1 MTSPD
6 PEILDAL
13 PTVLT
18 DRVVPIDDVLAA
30 LSSAG
35 LDLGEHQGET
45 LDRVTSMEGAFGDL
59 AGGLMFLPRFFDG
72 TKWTIEVTEQDLAT
86 RIIEDT
92 MAIDPLVWWLVTNE
106 VACVDDAG
114 QVMGLLEVESFD
126 DVHDSLVLPDSV
138 AESLR
143 PGWVSITLRDGAMHW
158 SLSDGPATPTAAQIA
173 AARAGFQATL
183 DDPRNAEFS
192 VAAGVSVPVGLE
204 RATDTSALLE
214 AIAIDRSAFTDAAMP
229 PVTTLFEA
237 AGFEVRDR
245 DVAMPGFDWDALAT
259 WRTSN
264 IASLI
269 FELTEAQTESYR
281 TLTAAL
287 AQWRSND
294 TSNDASNDAMSDAAA
309 TADLFADAKVVEAFS
324 AGAQPQMVALPG
336 PMADTAA
343 AHLGFVEAL
352 VAAGA
357 VSDDITA
364 FRVRC
369 LDRVGRP
376 LDAIAVLDE
385 VTGSTEAK
393 QLLLAAAEFAADR
406 SDAVVAYAL
415 LQRAG
420 ALDHL
425 ASIKGEAETHTPDL
439 ELLFE
444 IEPFAMTRP
453 KALADRN
460 DPCPCGS
467 GKKFKKCH
475 INDQPMHGLE
485 YRAPWVHGK
494 AMRFG
499 RARNAALIET
509 LAHAVCAHVDDGEI
523 VEQMRFSPFI
533 ADVALHEGGDFA
545 RFLEARQEL
554 LPADEFELATQWAA
568 IDRGVFE
575 IVKLAGQRVELR
587 NIVTDVHITVGEME
601 SGSGIEAGDLMIG
614 RPLPV
619 GDGWRAFGGFMP
631 CDPSIVENVVAAIAA
646 RDALGIAG
654 LIGDQL
660 APTHDDLM
668 SQLGLDG
675 LGLDA
680 FDGLDIDAL
689 GLDETD
695 LADE

>member
-1 MTSPD
+1 MTSTD

-13 PTVLT
+13 PTVLAN
-18 DRVVPIDDVLAA
+18 RVVPIDDVLAA
-30 LSSAG
+30 LKSAG
-35 LDLGEHQGET
+35 IDLGEYQGET

-72 TKWTIEVTEQDLAT
+72 TKWTIEVTEQDLAA

-114 QVMGLLEVESFD
+114 QVMGLLEVESLD
-126 DVHDSLVLPDSV
+126 DVHDSLVLPDPV

-143 PGWVSITLRDGAMHW
+143 PGWVSVTLRDGATHW
-158 SLSDGPATPTAAQIA
+158 SLSNGPAAPTAAQIA
-173 AARAGFQATL
+173 AAQAGFQVTL
-183 DDPRNAEFS
+183 NDPRNAEFS

-214 AIAIDRSAFTDAAMP
+214 AIAIDRSAFTDAPMP
-229 PVTTLFEA
+229 PLTTLFEA

-264 IASLI
+264 IAALL
-269 FELTEAQTESYR
+269 FELTETQTTAYR
-281 TLTAAL
+281 ALTAAL
-287 AQWRSND
+287 AQWQSSH
-294 TSNDASNDAMSDAAA
+294 TISDAGAI
-309 TADLFADAKVVEAFS
+309 ADLFADTKVIEAFS
-324 AGAQPQMVALPG
+324 AGPQPQMVALPG
-336 PMADTAA
+336 QMADTAA

-352 VAAGA
+352 IDARVE
-357 VSDDITA
+357 SDDITA

-385 VTGSTEAK
+385 VVESTEAK
-393 QLLLAAAEFAADR
+393 PLLLAAAEFAADR
-406 SDAVVAYAL
+406 SDATVAYAL

-453 KALADRN
+453 KAVADRN

-475 INDQPMHGLE
+475 G
-485 YRAPWVHGK
+485 
-494 AMRFG
+494 
-499 RARNAALIET
+499 
-509 LAHAVCAHVDDGEI
+509 
-523 VEQMRFSPFI
+523 
-533 ADVALHEGGDFA
+533 
-545 RFLEARQEL
+545 
-554 LPADEFELATQWAA
+554 
-568 IDRGVFE
+568 
-575 IVKLAGQRVELR
+575 
-587 NIVTDVHITVGEME
+587 
-601 SGSGIEAGDLMIG
+601 
-614 RPLPV
+614 
-619 GDGWRAFGGFMP
+619 
-631 CDPSIVENVVAAIAA
+631 
-646 RDALGIAG
+646 
-654 LIGDQL
+654 
-660 APTHDDLM
+660 
-668 SQLGLDG
+668 
-675 LGLDA
+675 
-680 FDGLDIDAL
+680 
-689 GLDETD
+689 
-695 LADE
+695 

>member
-1 MTSPD
+1 MTSAD

-30 LSSAG
+30 LESAG
-35 LDLGEHQGET
+35 IDLGEHRSET

-72 TKWTIEVTEQDLAT
+72 TQWTIEVTAQDLAA

-114 QVMGLLEVESFD
+114 QVMGLLEVESLD
-126 DVHDSLVLPDSV
+126 DVHDSLVLPDPV

-143 PGWVSITLRDGAMHW
+143 PGWVAVTLRNGATHW

-173 AARAGFQATL
+173 AAQAGFQATL
-183 DDPRNAEFS
+183 DDPRNADFS

-214 AIAIDRSAFTDAAMP
+214 AIAIDRSAFTDAPMP

-264 IASLI
+264 IASLL
-269 FELTEAQTESYR
+269 FELTEPQTESYR
-281 TLTAAL
+281 ALIAAL
-287 AQWRSND
+287 AQWRSSD
-294 TSNDASNDAMSDAAA
+294 TIDDAAA
-309 TADLFADAKVVEAFS
+309 TADLFTDAKVVEAMS
-324 AGAQPQMVALPG
+324 AGPQPQMVALPDQ
-336 PMADTAA
+336 MADTAA

-357 VSDDITA
+357 ASEHITA

-385 VTGSTEAK
+385 VVESTEAK
-393 QLLLAAAEFAADR
+393 QLLIAAAEYAADR
-406 SDAVVAYAL
+406 SDATIAYAL

-420 ALDHL
+420 ALEHL

-453 KALADRN
+453 KAEVGRN

-499 RARNAALIET
+499 RAQNAALIET
-509 LAHAVCAHVDDGEI
+509 LADAVCAHVDDGEI

-587 NIVTDVHITVGEME
+587 NIVTDVRITVGEME

-631 CDPSIVENVVAAIAA
+631 CDPSIVENVVAAIEA

-675 LGLDA
+675 LGLD
-680 FDGLDIDAL
+680 GLDLDAL
-689 GLDETD
+689 GLDEAD

>member
-1 MTSPD
+1 MTSSD

-18 DRVVPIDDVLAA
+18 NRVVPIDDVLAA
-30 LSSAG
+30 LKSAG
-35 LDLGEHQGET
+35 IDLGEHQGET

-59 AGGLMFLPRFFDG
+59 AGGLIFLPSFFDG
-72 TKWTIEVTEQDLAT
+72 TKWTIEVTEQDLAA

-114 QVMGLLEVESFD
+114 QVMGLLEVESLD
-126 DVHDSLVLPDSV
+126 DVHDSLVLPDPV

-143 PGWVSITLRDGAMHW
+143 PGWVSVTLRDGATHW
-158 SLSDGPATPTAAQIA
+158 SLSDGPAAPTAGQIA
-173 AARAGFQATL
+173 AAQAGFQATL
-183 DDPRNAEFS
+183 NDPRNAEFS
-192 VAAGVSVPVGLE
+192 VAARVSVPVGLE

-214 AIAIDRSAFTDAAMP
+214 AIAIDRSAFADAPMP

-264 IASLI
+264 IAALL
-269 FELTEAQTESYR
+269 FELTETQTKAYR
-281 TLTAAL
+281 ALTAAF
-287 AQWRSND
+287 AQWRASN
-294 TSNDASNDAMSDAAA
+294 TVNDASSEAGAI
-309 TADLFADAKVVEAFS
+309 ADLFADIKVIEAFS
-324 AGAQPQMVALPG
+324 TGPQPQMVALPG
-336 PMADTAA
+336 QMADTAA
-343 AHLGFVEAL
+343 AHLSFVEAL
-352 VAAGA
+352 VEAGA
-357 VSDDITA
+357 ASDDITA

-385 VTGSTEAK
+385 VAESTEAK

-406 SDAVVAYAL
+406 SDATVAYAL

-453 KALADRN
+453 KAVADRN

-509 LAHAVCAHVDDGEI
+509 LADAVCAHVDDGEI

-533 ADVALHEGGDFA
+533 ADVALHEGGNFA

-587 NIVTDVHITVGEME
+587 NIVTDIRITVGEME
-601 SGSGIEAGDLMIG
+601 SGSGIETGDLMIG

-631 CDPSIVENVVAAIAA
+631 CDPSIVENVVAAIEA

-668 SQLGLDG
+668 SQLGLEG
-675 LGLDA
+675 LGLD
-680 FDGLDIDAL
+680 GLDLEAL
-689 GLDETD
+689 GLDEAD

>member
-1 MTSPD
+1 MTSAD

-13 PTVLT
+13 PKVLT
-18 DRVVPIDDVLAA
+18 NRVVPIPDVLAA
-30 LSSAG
+30 LESAG
-35 LDLGEHQGET
+35 LDLGEHQSET
-45 LDRVTSMEGAFGDL
+45 LNRVTSMEGAFGDL

-72 TKWTIEVTEQDLAT
+72 TEWTIEVTAQDLAA

-114 QVMGLLEVESFD
+114 QVMGLLEVESLD
-126 DVHDSLVLPDSV
+126 DVHDSLVLPDPV

-143 PGWVSITLRDGAMHW
+143 PGWVAVTLRNGATHW

-173 AARAGFQATL
+173 AAQAGFQATL
-183 DDPRNAEFS
+183 DDPRNADFS

-214 AIAIDRSAFTDAAMP
+214 AIAADRSAFTDAPMP

-237 AGFEVRDR
+237 AGFEVHDR
-245 DVAMPGFDWDALAT
+245 DVAVPGFDWDALAT

-264 IASLI
+264 IASLL
-269 FELTEAQTESYR
+269 FELTEPQTESYR
-281 TLTAAL
+281 ALIAAL
-287 AQWRSND
+287 AQWRSSD
-294 TSNDASNDAMSDAAA
+294 TIDDAAA
-309 TADLFADAKVVEAFS
+309 TADRFSDAKVVEAFS
-324 AGAQPQMVALPG
+324 AGSQPQVVASPVQL
-336 PMADTAA
+336 ADTAA

-352 VAAGA
+352 VTAGA
-357 VSDDITA
+357 ASDDLTA

-385 VTGSTEAK
+385 VVESTEAK
-393 QLLLAAAEFAADR
+393 QLLVAAAEFAADR
-406 SDAVVAYAL
+406 SDATVAYAL

-453 KALADRN
+453 KAEVGRN

-475 INDQPMHGLE
+475 ISDQQMHGLE

-509 LAHAVCAHVDDGEI
+509 LADAVCAHVDDGEI

-587 NIVTDVHITVGEME
+587 NIVTGVRITVGEME

-668 SQLGLDG
+668 SQLGLEG
-675 LGLDA
+675 LGLD
-680 FDGLDIDAL
+680 GLDLEAL
-689 GLDETD
+689 GLDEAD

>member
-1 MTSPD
+1 MTSAD

-13 PTVLT
+13 PKVLT

-35 LDLGEHQGET
+35 LDLGEHQSET

-59 AGGLMFLPRFFDG
+59 AGGLMFLPGFFDG
-72 TKWTIEVTEQDLAT
+72 TKWTIEVTAQDLAT

-114 QVMGLLEVESFD
+114 QVMGLLEVESLD

-143 PGWVSITLRDGAMHW
+143 PGWVAVTLRDGATQW

-173 AARAGFQATL
+173 AAQAGFQATL
-183 DDPRNAEFS
+183 NDPRNAEFS

-214 AIAIDRSAFTDAAMP
+214 AIAIDRSAFTDAPMP

-245 DVAMPGFDWDALAT
+245 DVAMTGFDWDALVT

-269 FELTEAQTESYR
+269 FELTETQTASYR
-281 TLTAAL
+281 ALTAAL
-287 AQWRSND
+287 AQWRS
-294 TSNDASNDAMSDAAA
+294 SGAIEDAAA
-309 TADLFADAKVVEAFS
+309 TADLFSDAKVVEAFS
-324 AGAQPQMVALPG
+324 AGPQPQMVALPG
-336 PMADTAA
+336 QLADTAA
-343 AHLGFVEAL
+343 VHLDFVEAL
-352 VAAGA
+352 GA
-357 VSDDITA
+357 VSNDITA

-376 LDAIAVLDE
+376 LDAITVLDE
-385 VTGSTEAK
+385 VAGSTESK

-406 SDAVVAYAL
+406 SDATAAYAL

-420 ALDHL
+420 VLDHL
-425 ASIKGEAETHTPDL
+425 ASIKGESETHTPEL

-475 INDQPMHGLE
+475 INDQPIHGLDD
-485 YRAPWVHGK
+485 RSPWLHGK

-509 LAHAVCAHVDDGEI
+509 LADAVCAHVDDGEI

-554 LPADEFELATQWAA
+554 LPADEFELATRWAE

-575 IVKLAGQRVELR
+575 IIKLVGQRVELR
-587 NIVTDVHITVGEME
+587 NIVTDVRITVGEME

-619 GDGWRAFGGFMP
+619 GNGWRAFGGFMP
-631 CDPSIVENVVAAIAA
+631 CDPSIVDNVVAAIDA

-668 SQLGLDG
+668 SQLGLG
-675 LGLDA
+675 FGGLD
-680 FDGLDIDAL
+680 FDAL
-689 GLDETD
+689 GLDEVD